1 MSRWRRYDEKRQSL
15 MKAQFKRVLATADVS
30 RDLFEIAS
38 KSVAE
43 G

>member
-1 MSRWRRYDEKRQSL
+1 
-15 MKAQFKRVLATADVS
+15 MKAQFKRVLATPDVS